1 MTTQKGGPENDAPPA
16 GVLAIVDQPT
26 AAAPRHEALA
36 VLASSFRYQRTKL
49 GMALTLGIVGLA
61 LVGPYLARYSPT
73 QFVGAPYATPSQALP
88 LGADYLGHD
97 VLTEVL
103 YGGRSIL
110 WMAFAAICLGLA
122 LGVGLGMIAGY
133 SRGLVDDLIMRTLDL
148 QLGFP
153 GLVFVLLFVSMLG
166 HHLWLIVLLVG
177 LGHVPGVSRVVR
189 GMTMELAT
197 HDFVAAAEALAVPRR
212 RILLREVLPNLT
224 TPLFVEFTLRLTW
237 AIAAMAAISFLGFG
251 VQPPSTDWGL
261 MINQN
266 RNGLTIEP
274 WAVAIPVLCIA
285 LFTVGTNLIGEG
297 MSRAVAGIDRPVL
310 R

>member
-1 MTTQKGGPENDAPPA
+1 
-16 GVLAIVDQPT
+16 
-26 AAAPRHEALA
+26 
-36 VLASSFRYQRTKL
+36 
-49 GMALTLGIVGLA
+49 
-61 LVGPYLARYSPT
+61 
-73 QFVGAPYATPSQALP
+73 
-88 LGADYLGHD
+88 
-97 VLTEVL
+97 
-103 YGGRSIL
+103 
-110 WMAFAAICLGLA
+110 
-122 LGVGLGMIAGY
+122 
-133 SRGLVDDLIMRTLDL
+133 
-148 QLGFP
+148 
-153 GLVFVLLFVSMLG
+153 
-166 HHLWLIVLLVG
+166 
-177 LGHVPGVSRVVR
+177 
-189 GMTMELAT
+189 MELAT

-266 RNGLTIEP
+266 RNGLTIAP